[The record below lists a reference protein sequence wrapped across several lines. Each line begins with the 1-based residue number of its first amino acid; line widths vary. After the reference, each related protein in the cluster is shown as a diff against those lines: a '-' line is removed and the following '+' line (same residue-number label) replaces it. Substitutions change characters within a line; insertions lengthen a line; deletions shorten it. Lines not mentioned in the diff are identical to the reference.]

1 MIEFEK
7 KKVAIEF
14 SLENIL
20 IFRMPAGEREVVQ
33 MVLRN
38 IQGDPNNILLIDPT
52 NTFTQFVLFF
62 TSLIAENT
70 KALLTLPYLWFPS
83 ERPLKIY

>member
-70 KALLTLPYLWFPS
+70 KALLILPYLWFPS